1 MWWEKLVAP
10 SDPVQGRMPTPLEL
24 WLLIQAPSELVQAQL
39 EQGEEGRLQ
48 APLELAKAWLTQVE
62 GQSQEELWVWGP
74 SFGRREWQL
83 GVAQRARW
91 ELGETWESW
100 VLDGRGLQGG
110 LGH

>member
-1 MWWEKLVAP
+1 MAA
-10 SDPVQGRMPTPLEL
+10 SDLAQGRMLAPSEP
-24 WLLIQAPSELVQAQL
+24 WRLIQTPSELVQARL
-39 EQGEEGRLQ
+39 EQGKEGRLQ
-48 APLELAKAWLTQVE
+48 APSELAQAWLTQEE

-83 GVAQRARW
+83 GVAQRALW

-110 LGH
+110 LGHWP